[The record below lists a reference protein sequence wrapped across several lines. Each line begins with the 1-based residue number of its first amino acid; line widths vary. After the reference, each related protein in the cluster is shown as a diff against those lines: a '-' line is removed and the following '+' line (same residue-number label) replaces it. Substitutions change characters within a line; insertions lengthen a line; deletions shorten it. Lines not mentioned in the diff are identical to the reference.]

1 MRCKRDILYILI
13 GILFGYYHGII
24 RIWALVTA
32 YDISWGSRDLKAAG
46 QPASAAEPEVARHK
60 ESTAPAAGLGLDAT
74 RKEDLTEASAIV
86 PAVPSPEL
94 LDVLAKYQR
103 PIHPHESVWAT
114 SLMAENTKMTLSG
127 YEGFAKDGT
136 LWGKASPGRALRR
149 G

>member
-114 SLMAENTKMTLSG
+114 SYAVGLL
-127 YEGFAKDGT
+127 DRPCDP
-136 LWGKASPGRALRR
+136 LHPSPEVAHRR
-149 G
+149 MRRFTIAV